1 MTRTELPLVAAIESH
16 GERLAIVDAAGEHS
30 YAALLAASEGVAHW
44 LLERER
50 VARADSAAGAGGAVW
65 EGSVAE
71 AHDLDGERV
80 ALMIPSGF
88 AYVAAL
94 LGVWRAGGV
103 AVPLC
108 IAHPAPELAHVLDDT
123 GPRAVLAHRDFMD
136 LLGGLATERGADLG
150 LVPDVLTAG
159 PEATGRYLPE
169 IATSRRALILYTSG
183 TTGRPKGAVSTHAAL
198 TANFESLVAAW
209 GWEPDDR
216 ILHTLPLHHT
226 HGIVNALL
234 CALRAGATCEMMPR
248 FEADAVWE
256 RLARGGITVF
266 MAVPTI
272 YRKLEQ
278 AWDVAPGETRTA
290 WTEGARGLRLMVS
303 GSAALPVLLFE
314 RWREIGG
321 HTLLERYGMT
331 EIGMALSNPLDGE
344 RRAGSV
350 GRPLPGVEIR
360 LVSPDGSVLADE
372 EGASGEI
379 EVRGPAVFLEY
390 WGRPAETEASFHDGW
405 FRTGDEAILEGGA
418 YRILGRQSVDIIKTG
433 GFKVSALEIESVLA
447 EHPEVDECA
456 VVGVP
461 DPEWGEAVCVA
472 LVSPRDLTREE
483 LRDWAGERLA
493 RYKVPSRVLRVAELP
508 RNAMGKVSKPP
519 VRAWFESESI
529 VEQTTE

>member
-1 MTRTELPLVAAIESH
+1 MTRTELPLIAAIESH

-30 YAALLAASEGVAHW
+30 YADLLAASASVARW
-44 LLERER
+44 LLERDG
-50 VARADSAAGAGGAVW
+50 VARADGAG
-65 EGSVAE
+65 
-71 AHDLDGERV
+71 DLDGERV

-103 AVPLC
+103 TVPLC
-108 IAHPAPELAHVLDDT
+108 VAHPAPELAYVLDDT
-123 GPRAVLAHRDFMD
+123 GAGAVLAHRDFLD
-136 LLGGLATERGADLG
+136 VFGGLATERGADLG

-159 PEATGRYLPE
+159 PDRDTATGRYLPDV
-169 IATSRRALILYTSG
+169 ANSRRALILYTSG

-198 TANFESLVAAW
+198 AANIESLVAAW
-209 GWEPDDR
+209 GWEPGDR
-216 ILHTLPLHHT
+216 ILHVLPLHHT

-234 CALRAGATCEMMPR
+234 CALWAGAACEMMAR
-248 FEADAVWE
+248 FEADAVWK
-256 RLARGGITVF
+256 RLSAGGITVF

-278 AWDVAPGETRTA
+278 AWDGAAEEAREA
-290 WTEGARGLRLMVS
+290 WTAGTRGLRLMVS
-303 GSAALPVLLFE
+303 GSAALPVPLFE
-314 RWREIGG
+314 RWKEIGG

-405 FRTGDEAILEGGA
+405 FRTGDEAILEDGA

-461 DPEWGEAVCVA
+461 DPEWGEAVCIA
-472 LVSPRDLTREE
+472 LVSSRDLTREE
-483 LRDWAGERLA
+483 LRDWAAERMA
-493 RYKVPSRVLRVAELP
+493 RYKVPSLVLRVAELP
-508 RNAMGKVSKPP
+508 RNAMGKVSKPR
-519 VRAWFESESI
+519 VRAWFEPESI
-529 VEQTTE
+529 VEQTTEQTTE

>member
-1 MTRTELPLVAAIESH
+1 VADN
-16 GERLAIVDAAGEHS
+16 G
-30 YAALLAASEGVAHW
+30 
-44 LLERER
+44 
-50 VARADSAAGAGGAVW
+50 
-65 EGSVAE
+65 
-71 AHDLDGERV
+71 DLDGERV

-88 AYVAAL
+88 AYAAAL

-108 IAHPAPELAHVLDDT
+108 VAHPAPELAYVLDDT
-123 GPRAVLAHRDFMD
+123 GAGAVLAHRDYLD
-136 LLGGLATERGADLG
+136 VIGPLATERGADLG
-150 LVPDVLTAG
+150 LVPDVLTA
-159 PEATGRYLPE
+159 EVERAAATGRTLPE
-169 IATSRRALILYTSG
+169 IASSRRALILYTSG
-183 TTGRPKGAVSTHAAL
+183 TTGRPKGAVSTHGAVAA
-198 TANFESLVAAW
+198 NIESLVAAW

-216 ILHTLPLHHT
+216 ILHVLPLHHT

-234 CALRAGATCEMMPR
+234 CALWAGATCEMMAR

-256 RLARGGITVF
+256 RLAAGGITVF

-278 AWDVAPGETRTA
+278 AWDGAPEETRAA
-290 WTEGARGLRLMVS
+290 WTAGARGLRLMVS
-303 GSAALPVLLFE
+303 GSAALPVPLFK
-314 RWREIGG
+314 RWKEIGG

-331 EIGMALSNPLDGE
+331 EIGMALSNPLIGE

-360 LVSPDGSVLADE
+360 LVSSDGSLLADE

-405 FRTGDEAILEGGA
+405 FRTGDEAILEAGA

-433 GFKVSALEIESVLA
+433 GFKVSALEIESVLN

-456 VVGVP
+456 VVGVA
-461 DPEWGEAVCVA
+461 DPEWGEVVCVA
-472 LVSPRDLTREE
+472 LVSSRDFTREE
-483 LRDWAGERLA
+483 LRDWAAERLA
-493 RYKVPSRVLRVAELP
+493 RYKVPSRVLQAAELP
-508 RNAMGKVSKPP
+508 RNAMGKVSKSP